1 MESIVKLL
9 IVTFSFALTAC
20 TESNSSHSS
29 NSYTQCIRYNS
40 IWDKNEPI
48 IRELLKAHEVTSL
61 STEQRQKLRNALNEI
76 RAIKYDYQTNHCTK
90 YDAQKGY
97 FELHKSVNDA
107 LVDNP
112 NNDES

>member
-1 MESIVKLL
+1 MESIMKLL

-20 TESNSSHSS
+20 TESNSSESS

-48 IRELLKAHEVTSL
+48 IRELLKAHEVTGL
-61 STEQRQKLRNALNEI
+61 STEQQQKLRNALNEI
-76 RAIKYDYQTNHCTK
+76 RAIKYDYQINDCTK

-107 LVDNP
+107 LVNNH